1 MSFGLKLR
9 ALFRRRR
16 VEREL
21 DDEVQFHFEQQVAEN
36 RAAGMAPAAAQQAA
50 RRMIGGVAYIKD
62 ECRDARGLGW
72 LDDAVQDLR
81 YAFRTFRRA
90 PGFVLAALLTLTIGI
105 GANSTVFSIAD
116 AVLLKMLPVREP
128 QRLFQIQQ
136 PMALTGLYFDRFSFP
151 DYRDMQQAVNG
162 FADLATER
170 ETFTSQV
177 SIDDAPDKVRRSPVS
192 GNYFSLLGVRPAL
205 GRTFAPAID
214 NEMGRHPEAV
224 ISYAFWKRRF
234 GLDPQ
239 ALGRI
244 IRVGDT
250 EFRIIGVTEPGFFGL
265 QIGSMTDVWTP
276 VIMDPERWLRFRG
289 RTFLRIVGRLKP
301 GVKADQA
308 LAPLQ
313 VWYHRNQMEGLR
325 TGSSDMPGSY
335 VEKVAK
341 LKLKIVPAAK
351 GISPL
356 RKQYGEPIEI
366 VFAVV
371 GVVLILACG
380 NVANL
385 LLARASAR
393 QREMAVRVSL
403 GAGRPRLV
411 RQLLTEGLVLAGA
424 AAALGLL
431 AARWTVPVL
440 VAMLAPSDEP
450 VQLAVG
456 LDGRVLAFTMAVS
469 LVTAIVFSLSPAMR
483 ASKVD
488 VHSAL
493 KSGTRLSGAVPAL
506 QGRFLLAMQM
516 ALSFVLLV
524 TSVLFVRTL
533 VNLLAL
539 DPGFDRHHVIL
550 AGVTYTGKESGP
562 ALDLAWQELARRAAA
577 IPGVESASTANG
589 GPFVGASASL
599 PLRVEGATGRP
610 NLDPN
615 WLVPVS
621 ANSFR
626 TFGARLAMGRDFEPR
641 DFAPGAPWVAIVNE
655 TAAHRHFGNQNPLGR
670 RISDFDSNPPRWVEV
685 VGVAPDM
692 RFDSLRS
699 APPAMIY
706 FPFPQAAFAVAGGS
720 PRIMT
725 LELRVRGATGSLAR
739 ALRRE
744 VAAANPGFAL
754 GDIVSQDK
762 LVEDTLIRERLLAT
776 VGSFFGGIA
785 LLLAGIGLYGTM
797 TYSVSR
803 RTQEIGIRMALGATR
818 RTVLGMVLGEAL
830 VTVTAGGVVG
840 LAAALFVGRL
850 LATLLFGLKA
860 QDPATML
867 LAAALLAGTAL
878 AAAFIPALRACRT
891 DPIEALRNE

>member
-1 MSFGLKLR
+1 MSFGLR
-9 ALFRRRR
+9 IRSLFRRRR
-16 VEREL
+16 VEQDL

-36 RAAGMAPAAAQQAA
+36 RAVGMAPADAEQAA
-50 RRMIGGVAYIKD
+50 RRMIGAVAYIKE

-81 YAFRTFRRA
+81 YAFRSFRRS
-90 PGFVLAALLTLTIGI
+90 PGFVLAALLTLAIGI
-105 GANSTVFSIAD
+105 GANTTVFSIAD
-116 AVLLKMLPVREP
+116 AVLLKMLSVREP

-136 PMALTGLYFDRFSFP
+136 PMALTGDYFDRFSFP
-151 DYRDMQQAVNG
+151 DYRDMQQAVSG
-162 FADLATER
+162 LADLATER

-177 SIDDAPDKVRRSPVS
+177 SIDGAPEKVRRSPVS
-192 GNYFSLLGVRPAL
+192 GNYFSLLGVRPIL

-214 NEMGRHPEAV
+214 NELGRHPEAV

-239 ALGRI
+239 VVGRI

-250 EFRIIGVTEPGFFGL
+250 QFQIIGVTEPGFFGL
-265 QIGSMTDVWTP
+265 EIGSMTDVWTP

-289 RTFLRIVGRLKP
+289 RTFLRLIGRLKP
-301 GVKADQA
+301 AVKVDQV

-313 VWYHRNQMEGLR
+313 VWYHRNQMEGL
-325 TGSSDMPGSY
+325 TGSPDMPGAY
-335 VEKVAK
+335 FEKVAK

-356 RKQYGEPIEI
+356 RKKYGEPIEI

-371 GVVLILACG
+371 GVVLLLACG

-385 LLARASAR
+385 LLARANAR

-403 GAGRPRLV
+403 GASRLRLV
-411 RQLLTEGLVLAGA
+411 RQLLTEGLALAGA

-431 AARWTVPVL
+431 AARWTAPVL

-450 VQLAVG
+450 VQLAIE
-456 LDGRVLAFTMAVS
+456 LDGRVLAFTIAVS
-469 LVTAIVFSLSPAMR
+469 LVTAIMFSLSPAID

-493 KSGTRLSGAVPAL
+493 KSGTRLSGASPAL
-506 QGRFLLAMQM
+506 QARLLLAMQM

-533 VNLLAL
+533 LNLLAL

-550 AGVTYTGKESGP
+550 AGVTYNGPQSG
-562 ALDLAWQELARRAAA
+562 AGLDLAWQELARRAAA

-589 GPFVGASASL
+589 GPFVGASATL
-599 PLRVEGATGRP
+599 PVRVEGATGHP

-615 WLVPVS
+615 WIVPVS

-626 TFGARLAMGRDFEPR
+626 TFGTRLVMGRDFEPR
-641 DFAPGAPWVAIVNE
+641 DFVLGAPWVAIINE
-655 TAAHRHFGNQNPLGR
+655 AAAHRHFGNQNPLGR
-670 RISDFDSNPPRWVEV
+670 RISDFDSNPPRWAEV

-692 RFDSLRS
+692 KFDSLRS
-699 APPAMIY
+699 APPALIY
-706 FPFPQAAFAVAGGS
+706 FPFTQIAFAVVGGS

-725 LELRVRGATGSLAR
+725 LELRVTSATGSLAPT
-739 ALRRE
+739 LRRE

-762 LVEDTLIRERLLAT
+762 LVDDTLIRERLLAT

-797 TYSVSR
+797 SYSVSR
-803 RTQEIGIRMALGATR
+803 RTQEIGLRIALGATR
-818 RTVLGMVLGEAL
+818 RAVLGMVLREAF
-830 VTVTAGGVVG
+830 VAVTAGGVVG
-840 LAAALFVGRL
+840 LAVALFVARL
-850 LATLLFGLKA
+850 LAGLLFGLKA
-860 QDPATML
+860 QDPTTML
-867 LAAALLAGTAL
+867 LAATLLAGTAL
-878 AAAFIPALRACRT
+878 AAAFVPALRACLT